1 MINIFRKNKWRIC
14 YVDEIG
20 APAKVVIISAKTI
33 TQAKEQFLK
42 EYSNKTIV
50 TVMMILSAE

>member
-14 YVDEIG
+14 YVDEID

-42 EYSNKTIV
+42 EYCNKTIV
-50 TVMMILSAE
+50 TVMMI

>member
-1 MINIFRKNKWRIC
+1 MINIFRKSKWRIY

-20 APAKVVIISAKTI
+20 APAKFVIISAKTI

-42 EYSNKTIV
+42 EYCNKTIV
-50 TVMMILSAE
+50 TVMMI